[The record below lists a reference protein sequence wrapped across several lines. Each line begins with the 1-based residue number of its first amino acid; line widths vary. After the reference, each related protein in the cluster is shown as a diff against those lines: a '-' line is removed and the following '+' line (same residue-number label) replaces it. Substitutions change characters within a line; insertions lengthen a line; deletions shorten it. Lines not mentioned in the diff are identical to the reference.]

1 MGDGSMVYES
11 ETINGR
17 VVNYRDAG
25 PPTFQW
31 DEVRPEAG
39 HGWAGHAI
47 YAAYNDE
54 IKEQEEVPDDNEWSR
69 SLREVESHYVLY
81 EQWHNQNPPPES
93 HDENRQDL
101 RAAAGG
107 EATR

>member
-1 MGDGSMVYES
+1 MGDGSVVYES

-17 VVNYRDAG
+17 VVNYRNAG

-39 HGWAGHAI
+39 YGWAGHAI
-47 YAAYNDE
+47 YAAYNDQ
-54 IKEQEEVPDDNEWSR
+54 IKAHEEVPNDDEWSR
-69 SLREVESHYVLY
+69 SLREVDSEYFPY
-81 EQWHNQNPPPES
+81 EQWHHQNPPPELQ
-93 HDENRQDL
+93 DESQQDL
-101 RAAAGG
+101 RAATGG